1 MFTFFI
7 QSGASSRAK
16 HGGAY
21 FLAVTGLALCENQEC
36 CLALFPAAW
45 SRFSTGN
52 EHRAIDDFRIT
63 SSLLTFAGCL
73 HGVNTLSPMLA
84 GTQEIA
90 GF

>member
-1 MFTFFI
+1 MAVE
-7 QSGASSRAK
+7 GSRKGPVA
-16 HGGAY
+16 
-21 FLAVTGLALCENQEC
+21 GLGLCENQEC

-73 HGVNTLSPMLA
+73 HGVNTLSPILA
-84 GTQEIA
+84 GTQENA